1 MIRYSLI
8 LLFALSSVSAFSQP
22 KLKLDSLLNVLKQT
36 DKSQTKIDL
45 YEQICWYH
53 IVTTPDVVI
62 AEKYADSVR
71 LLAEELKSEKGRFQA
86 EYNYGVI
93 AHMKGNYGES
103 EEHLQ
108 AVINYAKEKG
118 DSAQAGKGLYHLAM
132 VNVYQGN
139 YEKAFGQYYRLLA
152 IEERANNTQKI
163 ASVLNAIGAAYKKIN
178 KFQEG
183 VSAYRQANKIFK
195 AANLKVDYA
204 MGLSNMA
211 NIFVLLEL
219 YDSAKLAYKEALTI
233 FYDFKNPIFIATT
246 LGNLGNLYEARN
258 NYDSA
263 LVYHQRAL
271 AIWRQ
276 NTRKSSLA
284 NSLNN
289 NGKSFLKLK
298 NYKAADSHLMEALQI
313 ALAIKA
319 KPLLVDIYSNIN
331 ALYLEK
337 KDFEKAYHYYALSN
351 HIKDSLFNET
361 NTKQINELQAKFETA
376 KKDQQITVLANE
388 KELQTKE
395 SERRGTIN
403 KAYAGGLV
411 FTLLLGG
418 VLFYAYRQRMLLAE
432 KNTQVKESD
441 FKRQVS
447 ELEMKAL
454 RAQINPHFLFNCI
467 TAINLMIRKCETE
480 NACTYLAKFSKLVR
494 LILENAESAVTLES
508 EIALMEAYIQLE
520 ELRFL
525 RKVEYKVCIH
535 ESIRAES
542 TYLPSMVLQPVIEN
556 AIWHGIVHK
565 ESDTPGMIHVT
576 VSQNA
581 DELLCTVEDNGVGR
595 ERAKALRDKSLINNK
610 SLGMKIT
617 EERLRLLSRKR
628 SEHFIEITDLKDVL
642 NHPSGTRVVLHIPI
656 AEQ

>member
-1 MIRYSLI
+1 MIRYHFI
-8 LLFALSSVSAFSQP
+8 LLITLSSASAFSQP
-22 KLKLDSLLNVLKQT
+22 KLKLDSLLNVLRQT
-36 DKSQTKIDL
+36 AKSQTKIDL
-45 YEQICWYH
+45 YEQICWFH

-71 LLAEELKSEKGRFQA
+71 LLAEELKSERGRFQA

-93 AHMKGNYGES
+93 AHMKGNYPES
-103 EEHLQ
+103 EAHLQ
-108 AVINYAKEKG
+108 SVINHAKETG
-118 DSAQAGKGLYHLAM
+118 DSAQVGKGLYHLAM

-139 YEKAFGQYYRLLA
+139 YEKAMGQYYRLLA
-152 IEERANNTQKI
+152 IEERANNSQKI
-163 ASVLNAIGAAYKKIN
+163 ASVLNAIGAAYKKLN

-183 VSAYRQANKIFK
+183 ISAYRQANKIFK
-195 AANLKVDYA
+195 AADLKVDYA

-211 NIFVLLEL
+211 NIFALQEL
-219 YDSAKLAYKEALTI
+219 YDSAKLAYKEALAI

-246 LGNLGNLYEARN
+246 LGNLGNLYETRN

-298 NYKAADSHLMEALQI
+298 NYKAADSHLMEAMQI
-313 ALAIKA
+313 ARDIKA

-331 ALYLEK
+331 TLHLEK
-337 KDFEKAYHYYALSN
+337 KDFEKAYHYYSLSN

-361 NTKQINELQAKFETA
+361 NTKQINELQTKFETA
-376 KKDQQITVLANE
+376 KKDQQITVLAKE
-388 KELQTKE
+388 KERQ
-395 SERRGTIN
+395 GTIN
-403 KAYAGGLV
+403 KAYAAGLV
-411 FTLLLGG
+411 FTVLLGG
-418 VLFYAYRQRMLLAE
+418 VLFYANRQRTLVTE

-467 TAINLMIRKCETE
+467 TAINLMIRKGETE
-480 NACTYLAKFSKLVR
+480 NACTYLAKFSRLVR
-494 LILENAESAVTLES
+494 LILENAEESAVTLES

-525 RKVEYKVCIH
+525 RKVEYNISIH
-535 ESIRAES
+535 ESIRPES
-542 TYLPSMVLQPVIEN
+542 TYLPSMVIQPVIEN

-565 ESDTPGMIHVT
+565 ENDAPGMISVT
-576 VSQNA
+576 VSQNT

-595 ERAKALRDKSLINNK
+595 ERAKALRDKSLMNNK

-617 EERLRLLSRKR
+617 EERLRLLSRNR
-628 SEHFIEITDLKDVL
+628 SSHFIEITDLKDS
-642 NHPSGTRVVLHIPI
+642 NSHPSGTRVVLHIPI